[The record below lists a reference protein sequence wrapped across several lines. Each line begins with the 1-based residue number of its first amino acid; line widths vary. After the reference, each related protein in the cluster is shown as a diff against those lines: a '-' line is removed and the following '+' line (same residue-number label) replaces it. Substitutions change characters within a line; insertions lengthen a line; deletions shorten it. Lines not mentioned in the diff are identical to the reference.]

1 MILSILK
8 LACQELIAHYSS
20 NKMTLLQWHISAAPP
35 PFTGRIITI
44 CLVTAS
50 FNGKSPFRNASDL
63 RTVKQTILPNDGIS
77 LIKCDHLFLARS
89 GQGNLYIFTLNIVDN
104 KYRYS
109 YSCDSCIYSKILIP
123 KVKRLFHMYMYTF
136 MYIRLFY
143 LIEINNQTNMNIAC
157 SPH

>member
-20 NKMTLLQWHISAAPP
+20 NKMTL
-35 PFTGRIITI
+35 FTGRIITI

-50 FNGKSPFRNASDL
+50 FNGKSLFRNASDL

-77 LIKCDHLFLARS
+77 LIKCNHLYLARS
-89 GQGNLYIFTLNIVDN
+89 GQGNLYIFTLNIDDN

-109 YSCDSCIYSKILIP
+109 YSCNSCIYFKILSP
-123 KVKRLFHMYMYTF
+123 KMERLFHMYMYTF
-136 MYIRLFY
+136 MYMYIRLFY
-143 LIEINNQTNMNIAC
+143 LIEIKNQTNMDITC

>member
-20 NKMTLLQWHISAAPP
+20 NKMTLLYWHISPP

-50 FNGKSPFRNASDL
+50 FNGKSLFRNASDL
-63 RTVKQTILPNDGIS
+63 RTVKQTILPNDGIN

-89 GQGNLYIFTLNIVDN
+89 GQRNLYIFTLNIKDN
-104 KYRYS
+104 K
-109 YSCDSCIYSKILIP
+109 
-123 KVKRLFHMYMYTF
+123 
-136 MYIRLFY
+136 
-143 LIEINNQTNMNIAC
+143 
-157 SPH
+157 

>member
-1 MILSILK
+1 M
-8 LACQELIAHYSS
+8 AYFRRP
-20 NKMTLLQWHISAAPP
+20 PP

-44 CLVTAS
+44 CLVTTS

-63 RTVKQTILPNDGIS
+63 RTVKQTILPNDGIN

-89 GQGNLYIFTLNIVDN
+89 GQRNLYIFTLNIEDN

-109 YSCDSCIYSKILIP
+109 YSCDSCIYFKILIP
-123 KVKRLFHMYMYTF
+123 HVYVLYTF
-136 MYIRLFY
+136 MYMYIRLFY